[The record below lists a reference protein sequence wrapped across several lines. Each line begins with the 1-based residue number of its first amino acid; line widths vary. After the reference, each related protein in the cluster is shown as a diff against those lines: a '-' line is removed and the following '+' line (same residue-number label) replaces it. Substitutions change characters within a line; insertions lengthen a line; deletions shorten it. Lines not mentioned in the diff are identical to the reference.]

1 MFTPDKYTSLGEH
14 VIELVS
20 KDRNSIL
27 QSILKTDTINV
38 TITEAEEETS
48 REELAESPVTETSET
63 NSCNLIDS
71 ALSKIKTSLTET
83 NYAVSIQAGQV
94 GIRVISFRDKYNAIL
109 KLVAGT
115 GCPSPKFTVT
125 PAYSF
130 ILLDTNSQ
138 TLTVQADESTEAKV
152 FDDIKF
158 NITIDVETVSVPIK
172 VEFTECKVEKLT
184 WLPSKIAL
192 DYVIGS
198 GSLSKTLSSLK

>member
-1 MFTPDKYTSLGEH
+1 MFTPDKYLSLGEH

-20 KDRNSIL
+20 KDRNSTSIL

-38 TITEAEEETS
+38 TITEAEE
-48 REELAESPVTETSET
+48 ETSET

>member
-20 KDRNSIL
+20 KDRNSTSIL

-38 TITEAEEETS
+38 TITEAEE
-48 REELAESPVTETSET
+48 ETSET